1 MDFNSII
8 SHYYDTE
15 SELYHI
21 LYTHS
26 RCVADMALEIVDA
39 HPELQ
44 VDRTFVE
51 EAAMLH
57 DIGVFRCNAPAI
69 FCFGTEPYITHGII
83 GAELMRKEGFPKHAL
98 VCERHTGAGISID
111 DIMQQHLPLPLRDFT
126 PQSVE
131 EKIICF
137 ADKFFSK
144 TRLETRKTV
153 QQATDSLRKFGNG
166 GVERFTQWCKCFL

>member
-44 VDRTFVE
+44 ADRTFVE

-111 DIMQQHLPLPLRDFT
+111 DIMQQHLPLPLREFT

-166 GVERFTQWCKCFL
+166 GVERFTQWCNCFL